1 MLDNIFRNHEF
12 ALMFS
17 SVFQNVDDLLH
28 RKAIKFN
35 PEPDF
40 ERVSSISKEPK
51 HASVLLS
58 ETFKNGGKPGKEPA
72 NVRGSRRNKGQVQCT
87 I

>member
-1 MLDNIFRNHEF
+1 
-12 ALMFS
+12 MFS
-17 SVFQNVDDLLH
+17 LVFQNVDDLLH

-40 ERVSSISKEPK
+40 EKVSSISKEPK

-58 ETFKNGGKPGKEPA
+58 ETFKNGGKEPA